1 MTMRVSTI
9 MDTLTLT
16 RTPMT
21 TGIPTITITAME
33 PPAKT
38 PRP

>member
-1 MTMRVSTI
+1 MKVEYDAQT
-9 MDTLTLT
+9 DTLTIT

-21 TGIPTITITAME
+21 TGIPTITAMA